1 MGNFNHPRK
10 QVARSVFTVMGG
22 NSQHLNK
29 KKVAVL
35 FFLAGAV
42 FFGILVGVFLALTHD
57 LPQILS
63 LETFRPSSVT
73 RIYSADNV
81 LLAELFVEKRDPV
94 PIKAIPDDLKKALI
108 ATEDRKFYQHSGV
121 DLKGI
126 LRAVINDIRAR
137 KFVEGASTITQQLA
151 KTLFLTSRKTVLR
164 KIKEAFLAFQLE
176 RRYTKD
182 EILEL
187 YLNQV
192 YFGSGA
198 YGVESAARMF
208 FGKPA
213 KDLTLAQCALIAA
226 LPKSPS
232 RYSPLIDKD
241 LAIKRRNIV
250 LKQMKDTG
258 IISEAAFIQAKQE
271 QIYPVKQNKN
281 PVKAPY
287 FVDYVKNVLE
297 KTLGSSSLYK
307 GGLTIYTTLDFN
319 LQKAAEHAVTTGL
332 SALENRMKIQKI
344 KNPSPEC
351 ALLSLD
357 VQSGGILAMIGGK
370 DFYKSPFNRAIS
382 AKRQPGSAFKPI
394 VYACAIEHNFPQSKL
409 ILDAP
414 VSFKIATRRNH
425 WEPENFS
432 GEYRGE
438 ITLRMALNLSQ
449 NIPAIRLIETLGPSS
464 VARFGHILGIE
475 TSLSPNLSL
484 ALGTSEVTLINLT
497 AAYSVF
503 PNKGELIKPYGVMEV
518 VDPGGRP
525 VFRVKPLKKIA
536 MSQAGAAIMTDML
549 KGVIQEGTGKKA
561 RGITRPVAGKTGSTN
576 GYKDALFIGFSPS
589 IATGVWVGQDA
600 FVTIGRGETGAR
612 AALPIWIEFMTKAL
626 DGKPFQYFDM
636 PDDLIKVRMDPVTGL
651 LAPDDSPLAVEALF
665 IKGTEPKR
673 FH

>member
-1 MGNFNHPRK
+1 M
-10 QVARSVFTVMGG
+10 
-22 NSQHLNK
+22 L
-29 KKVAVL
+29 L
-35 FFLAGAV
+35 FLAGGV
-42 FFGILVGVFLALTHD
+42 FFGILVGAFLALTHD
-57 LPQILS
+57 LPQILN

-94 PIKAIPDDLKKALI
+94 PLKAIPDDLKKALI

-126 LRAVINDIRAR
+126 LRALISDIRAG

-198 YGVESAARMF
+198 YGVESAARLF

-213 KDLTLAQCALIAA
+213 KDLTLAQCALIAG

-258 IISEAAFIQAKQE
+258 IISETAFTRAKQE
-271 QIYPVKQNKN
+271 KIYPVKQNIN

-287 FVDYVKNVLE
+287 FVDYIKNFLE

-307 GGLTIYTTLDFN
+307 GGLTVYTTLDFN
-319 LQKAAEHAVTTGL
+319 LQKAAEHAVANGL
-332 SALENRMKIQKI
+332 LALENRMKTKKI
-344 KNPSPEC
+344 KNPAPEC
-351 ALLSLD
+351 GLVSLD

-370 DFYKSPFNRAIS
+370 DFYKSPFNRATS

-394 VYACAIEHNFPQSKL
+394 VYAYAIEHNFPQSKL

-414 VSFKIATRRNH
+414 VSFKIATRRH
-425 WEPENFS
+425 WRPENFS
-432 GEYRGE
+432 GDYKGE
-438 ITLRMALNLSQ
+438 ITLRMALSLSE

-464 VARFGHILGIE
+464 VARFGYTLGIE
-475 TSLSPNLSL
+475 SPLYPNLSL

-518 VDPGGRP
+518 VDQSGRL
-525 VFRVKPLKKIA
+525 VFRVKPLKKVA
-536 MSQAGAAIMTDML
+536 MSRAGAAIMTDML

-561 RGITRPVAGKTGSTN
+561 QSLTRPVAGKTGTTN

-589 IATGVWVGQDA
+589 IATGVWVGQDV
-600 FVTIGRGETGAR
+600 FVTIGKRETGAK

-626 DGKPFQYFDM
+626 DRKPFQYFDM
-636 PDDLIKVRMDPVTGL
+636 PDDLIKVRIDPVSGL
-651 LAPDDSPLAVEALF
+651 LASDDSPGAVEALF
-665 IKGTEPKR
+665 KKGTEPKR
-673 FH
+673 LQ